1 MRIYNNEL
9 QKEIENYLNI
19 NFGNLNI
26 VKVKKS
32 PKTLL
37 DQSEQIKILCRSN
50 NDFVDI
56 MIVDN
61 KLKVITLLQKN
72 GEDHQY
78 ILLESDFGKLYC
90 IKKILFKFEKN
101 HINVLNADYANES
114 LVTSNYKINDK
125 NSTLIDDETLVLIKM
140 LGDNYKENNW
150 KSIYR
155 LLFTF
160 VRKKCIINI

>member
-1 MRIYNNEL
+1 MLIYNNEL

-19 NFGNLNI
+19 DFNNLNI
-26 VKVKKS
+26 VKIKKS

-72 GEDHQY
+72 
-78 ILLESDFGKLYC
+78 F
-90 IKKILFKFEKN
+90 
-101 HINVLNADYANES
+101 
-114 LVTSNYKINDK
+114 
-125 NSTLIDDETLVLIKM
+125 
-140 LGDNYKENNW
+140 
-150 KSIYR
+150 
-155 LLFTF
+155 
-160 VRKKCIINI
+160 

>member
-1 MRIYNNEL
+1 
-9 QKEIENYLNI
+9 
-19 NFGNLNI
+19 
-26 VKVKKS
+26 
-32 PKTLL
+32 
-37 DQSEQIKILCRSN
+37 
-50 NDFVDI
+50 

-101 HINVLNADYANES
+101 YINVLNADYTNGT
-114 LVTSNYKINDK
+114 LVTSNYRINDK

-140 LGDNYKENNW
+140 LGDNYKENN
-150 KSIYR
+150 
-155 LLFTF
+155 
-160 VRKKCIINI
+160 

>member
-1 MRIYNNEL
+1 MLIYNNEL

-19 NFGNLNI
+19 DFNNLNI
-26 VKVKKS
+26 VKIKKS

-56 MIVDN
+56 TIVDN

-101 HINVLNADYANES
+101 HINVLNADYTNGT
-114 LVTSNYKINDK
+114 LVTSNYRINDK

-140 LGDNYKENNW
+140 LGDNYKENN
-150 KSIYR
+150 
-155 LLFTF
+155 
-160 VRKKCIINI
+160 

>member
-1 MRIYNNEL
+1 MRIYNNVL
-9 QKEIENYLNI
+9 QKEIENYLNV

-26 VKVKKS
+26 IQVKKI
-32 PKTLL
+32 PNTFLN
-37 DQSEQIKILCRSN
+37 QSEQIKILCRSN

-56 MIVDN
+56 MIVNN

-101 HINVLNADYANES
+101 HINVLNADYSNGTLA
-114 LVTSNYKINDK
+114 TSNYRINDK
-125 NSTLIDDETLVLIKM
+125 NSTLIDDETLVLIRM
-140 LGDNYKENNW
+140 LGDNYKESN
-150 KSIYR
+150 
-155 LLFTF
+155 
-160 VRKKCIINI
+160 

>member
-19 NFGNLNI
+19 DFNSLNI
-26 VKVKKS
+26 VKIKKS

-37 DQSEQIKILCRSN
+37 DQSEQVKILCRSN
-50 NDFVDI
+50 NDFIDI

-101 HINVLNADYANES
+101 HINVLNADYTNGT
-114 LVTSNYKINDK
+114 LVTSNYRINDK

-140 LGDNYKENNW
+140 LGDNYKESN
-150 KSIYR
+150 
-155 LLFTF
+155 
-160 VRKKCIINI
+160 